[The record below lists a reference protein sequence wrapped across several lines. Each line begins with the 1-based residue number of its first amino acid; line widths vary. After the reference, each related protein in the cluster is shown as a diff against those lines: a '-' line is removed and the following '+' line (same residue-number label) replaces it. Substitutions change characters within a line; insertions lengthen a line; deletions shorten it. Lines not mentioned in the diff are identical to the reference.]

1 MGIDELC
8 ALPVADLAAPDSALF
23 LWATFPQLPE
33 ALRLIQ
39 AWGFTYKS
47 VAFVW
52 LKKNRK
58 ADSWFYGLGFWTRGN
73 AEICLLATRG
83 HPKRQA
89 ANVHQFIIA
98 PIQEHSRKPDEARDK
113 IVALRAVRP
122 AVPAR
127 LGCVGERGGKHRP
140 GLLDKVSRG
149 GPVSAIT
156 LGSLFDGI
164 GVFPLAAS
172 RCGIRPLWASE
183 IEAAPI
189 SITRRHFPDMAH
201 LGDITKL
208 DGGAVP
214 PVHVL
219 TFGSPCQNLS
229 QIGRREG
236 LDGAKSGLFFHA
248 IRIIQEMRK
257 ATNDL
262 YPVITIWENV
272 MGAFSSNDRMDF
284 RAVLSAFTDAE
295 IPMPASGR
303 WANAGMVRG
312 GCPDL
317 AWRLMDAQHW
327 ARPRLARRQRVFLVA
342 DFRGRRAP
350 EILFKPRPMQPL
362 SPSGRES
369 RVPAPG
375 GDRGPFLEARGRIP
389 IVRPFQGFRMRGA
402 AKGGQHTAFRN
413 SFGLPT
419 DPFPTLL
426 AGTVTPF
433 AFWYE
438 DDPAGGCVRFP
449 TELECERLMGLPE
462 GWTKYGADGKEISA
476 ASRYKALGN
485 AIALPCAEYIMAG
498 IAEVLR

>member
-1 MGIDELC
+1 M
-8 ALPVADLAAPDSALF
+8 
-23 LWATFPQLPE
+23 PE
-33 ALRLIQ
+33 
-39 AWGFTYKS
+39 
-47 VAFVW
+47 
-52 LKKNRK
+52 
-58 ADSWFYGLGFWTRGN
+58 
-73 AEICLLATRG
+73 
-83 HPKRQA
+83 
-89 ANVHQFIIA
+89 
-98 PIQEHSRKPDEARDK
+98 
-113 IVALRAVRP
+113 
-122 AVPAR
+122 
-127 LGCVGERGGKHRP
+127 
-140 GLLDKVSRG
+140 
-149 GPVSAIT
+149 IT

-164 GVFPLAAS
+164 GVFPLAAA
-172 RCGIRPLWASE
+172 RCGIVPVWASE
-183 IEAAPI
+183 IEAVPI
-189 SITRRHFPDMAH
+189 SITKRHFPGMKH
-201 LGDITKL
+201 LGDISKL
-208 DGGAVP
+208 HGGAIP

-229 QIGRREG
+229 QIGNRTG
-236 LDGAKSGLFFHA
+236 LAGAKSNLFFHA
-248 IRIIQEMRK
+248 IRIIQEMRD
-257 ATNDL
+257 ATKGV
-262 YPVITIWENV
+262 YPIITVWENV

-284 RAVLSAFTDAE
+284 RAVLSAFADTE
-295 IPMPASGR
+295 ISMPPSGR

-312 GCPDL
+312 RCPDI
-317 AWRLMDAQHW
+317 AWRLMDAQYW
-327 ARPRLARRQRVFLVA
+327 ASPRLARRQRIFLVA
-342 DFRGRRAP
+342 DFGGRRAP
-350 EILFKPRPMQPL
+350 EILFKPRTMQPL
-362 SPSGRES
+362 PASGGTRRMS
-369 RVPAPG
+369 TSA
-375 GDRGPFLEARGRIP
+375 GDRGAFLEARGRVP

>member
-1 MGIDELC
+1 M
-8 ALPVADLAAPDSALF
+8 SAL
-23 LWATFPQLPE
+23 
-33 ALRLIQ
+33 
-39 AWGFTYKS
+39 
-47 VAFVW
+47 
-52 LKKNRK
+52 
-58 ADSWFYGLGFWTRGN
+58 
-73 AEICLLATRG
+73 
-83 HPKRQA
+83 
-89 ANVHQFIIA
+89 
-98 PIQEHSRKPDEARDK
+98 
-113 IVALRAVRP
+113 
-122 AVPAR
+122 
-127 LGCVGERGGKHRP
+127 
-140 GLLDKVSRG
+140 
-149 GPVSAIT
+149 T

-312 GCPDL
+312 GCPISHGGSWMPNTGQGPGWPGGSASFSWQIL
-317 AWRLMDAQHW
+317 EGGVLPKYCLSPGQCTHFL
-327 ARPRLARRQRVFLVA
+327 RLAERAGCPPPAEIEALFLKQ
-342 DFRGRRAP
+342 GG
-350 EILFKPRPMQPL
+350 EY
-362 SPSGRES
+362 PSS
-369 RVPAPG
+369 
-375 GDRGPFLEARGRIP
+375 
-389 IVRPFQGFRMRGA
+389 
-402 AKGGQHTAFRN
+402 
-413 SFGLPT
+413 
-419 DPFPTLL
+419 DPFKDSVCGEPQKADSTPRSETALDYQLTL
-426 AGTVTPF
+426 
-433 AFWYE
+433 
-438 DDPAGGCVRFP
+438 FP
-449 TELECERLMGLPE
+449 PCWLEQ
-462 GWTKYGADGKEISA
+462 
-476 ASRYKALGN
+476 
-485 AIALPCAEYIMAG
+485 
-498 IAEVLR
+498 